1 MMSWTSLGRYF
12 QSRPLVS
19 AVPGEL
25 QTDILS
31 KRLPPWTADTRWTPD
46 APKRFT
52 STPDLLT
59 RLLLSHCE
67 LTNID
72 ARQAVARVSATP
84 TECAQLGQV
93 WSPVRALPPGKWH
106 TLYQRIPC
114 KRKTFRNLG
123 CILKDSLLLRKTWE
137 VRRNWNKCATVP
149 KPRKSLSRA
158 ADLNVAVEAIL
169 IFVILE
175 LRTITPW
182 LIVPCVTCLL
192 YIPVSPVSLSP
203 RLPVS
208 LLKFTQYISC
218 SFDLWA
224 CAASL
229 GTQLRFKPPENKS
242 GVPW

>member
-1 MMSWTSLGRYF
+1 MYKLATGQSAWNGWTLKVQHRLGGNWSKLGPSTKSFCMRVRNFQVFVCLIIWQGGLFRFATVYQQYMSWMMSWTSLGRYF

-25 QTDILS
+25 QTDILGKS
-31 KRLPPWTADTRWTPD
+31 LPPWTADTRWTPD

-123 CILKDSLLLRKTWE
+123 CILKDSLLLRNT
-137 VRRNWNKCATVP
+137 
-149 KPRKSLSRA
+149 
-158 ADLNVAVEAIL
+158 
-169 IFVILE
+169 
-175 LRTITPW
+175 
-182 LIVPCVTCLL
+182 
-192 YIPVSPVSLSP
+192 
-203 RLPVS
+203 
-208 LLKFTQYISC
+208 
-218 SFDLWA
+218 
-224 CAASL
+224 
-229 GTQLRFKPPENKS
+229 
-242 GVPW
+242 